1 MKQIDRESIGA
12 MVKLGFFFAFTGLS
26 TVILALTLSNG
37 SFGDRNEYKAVF
49 TDVTGMA
56 KGDDVRIAGVAVGSV
71 QKVEIF
77 KRDKAIVTFGVDSDV
92 PLTDNTNATIKFRN
106 LVGQRYISLT
116 QGADGAKT
124 TLKDG
129 STIPE
134 DRTQEALDLNVL
146 LNGFKPV
153 FEALSPADTN
163 KFAYEI
169 VQTLQGET
177 GNVEQL
183 LARTGSL
190 TNTLA
195 GRDQLIGDVITNLST
210 VLDTVGS
217 RDKELTDTIDTLQQF
232 VTGLKDDRKAILNSV
247 DSISD
252 LTDETS
258 DLLVQGRPAL
268 SEDIKQLNGLTKNLS
283 KKKNLALL
291 ENSIKILPIKLQKI
305 GNLASS
311 GSEFNFFLC
320 NLRGSVTIP
329 EIKDPITGI
338 VLLPET
344 PLNLADVDLGPAP
357 GTSPLN
363 NRCEQPIY
371 DKGAEQ

>member
-26 TVILALTLSNG
+26 TAVLALTLSNG
-37 SFGDRNEYKAVF
+37 SFGDRNEYKAIF
-49 TDVTGMA
+49 SDVTGMA

-71 QKVEIF
+71 KKVEIF
-77 KRDKAIVTFGVDSDV
+77 KRDKAIVTFGVDTDV

-106 LVGQRYISLT
+106 LVGQRYIALS

-124 TLKDG
+124 TLKSG

-183 LARTGSL
+183 LARTSSL

-195 GRDQLIGDVITNLST
+195 GRDQLIGDVISNLST

-217 RDKELTDTIDTLQQF
+217 RDEELTDTIDTLQQF
-232 VTGLKDDRKAILNSV
+232 VTGLKDDRQAILSSV

-283 KKKNLALL
+283 KKDNLAVV
-291 ENSIKILPIKLQKI
+291 ENSIKILPLKLQKI

-311 GSEFNFFLC
+311 GSEFNFYLC
-320 NLRGSVTIP
+320 NLRGSITIP
-329 EIKDPITGI
+329 EIKISDV

-344 PLNLADVDLGPAP
+344 KLDLADVDLGPAP

-371 DKGAEQ
+371 PGAKK

>member
-12 MVKLGFFFAFTGLS
+12 LVKLSFFFAFTGLS
-26 TVILALTLSNG
+26 TLVLALTLSNG

-49 TDVTGMA
+49 ADVTGMA

-71 QKVEIF
+71 SKVEIVD
-77 KRDKAIVTFGVDSDV
+77 RDKALVTFGVESDI
-92 PLTDNTNATIKFRN
+92 PLTANTNATIKFRN
-106 LVGQRYISLT
+106 LVGQRYIALT
-116 QGADGAKT
+116 QGADGVKT
-124 TLKDG
+124 VMKAG

-134 DRTQEALDLNVL
+134 ERTQEALDLNVL

-153 FEALSPADTN
+153 FQALSPSDTN

-169 VQTLQGET
+169 VQTLQGES
-177 GNVEQL
+177 GNVENL
-183 LARTGSL
+183 LARTSSL

-217 RDKELTDTIDTLQQF
+217 RDQELTDTIDTLQRF
-232 VTGLKDDRKAILNSV
+232 VTGLKDDRNAILDSV

-268 SEDIKQLNGLTKNLS
+268 TEDIKQLNGLTKNLS
-283 KKKNLALL
+283 SERNLSTIS
-291 ENSIKILPIKLQKI
+291 NSIQILPIKLAKL
-305 GNLASS
+305 GTLSS
-311 GSEFNFFLC
+311 TGSEFNFYLC
-320 NLRGSVTIP
+320 ELNGSITIP
-329 EIKDPITGI
+329 EINVAGLVKVPKTKLDLTG
-338 VLLPET
+338 
-344 PLNLADVDLGPAP
+344 P
-357 GTSPLN
+357 GVTVGGQ
-363 NRCEQPIY
+363 RCDQPGY
-371 DKGAEQ
+371 DR

>member
-1 MKQIDRESIGA
+1 MKQIDRESLGA
-12 MVKLGFFFAFTGLS
+12 LVKLGFFFAFTGIS
-26 TVILALTLSNG
+26 TLILALTLSNG
-37 SFGDRNEYKAVF
+37 SFGDRKEYKAVF
-49 TDVTGMA
+49 SDVTGMA

-71 QKVEIF
+71 KKVEIF

-106 LVGQRYISLT
+106 LVGQRYIALT

-124 TLKDG
+124 TLKGG

-134 DRTQEALDLNVL
+134 SRTQEALDLNVL

-153 FEALSPADTN
+153 FQALSPSDTN

-169 VQTLQGET
+169 VQTLQGES
-177 GNVEQL
+177 GNVENL
-183 LARTGSL
+183 LARTSSL

-195 GRDQLIGDVITNLST
+195 GRDQLIGDVITNLSE

-232 VTGLKDDRKAILNSV
+232 VTGLKDDRDAILNSV

-268 SEDIKQLNGLTKNLS
+268 IEDIKQLNSLTKNLS
-283 KKKNLALL
+283 SKKNLSTL

-305 GNLASS
+305 GNAASI
-311 GSEFNFFLC
+311 GGEFNFYLC
-320 NLRGSVTIP
+320 DVQGSITHP
-329 EIKDPITGI
+329 GDPG
-338 VLLPET
+338 
-344 PLNLADVDLGPAP
+344 AP
-357 GTSPLN
+357 S
-363 NRCEQPIY
+363 R
-371 DKGAEQ
+371 ASRSS